1 MSPASAGG
9 GAERRAD
16 WPGTAKAL
24 LIGGAGGAVFD
35 HFALPLAWLL
45 GAMVATTAA
54 ALLGIRLAVPR
65 WMNAVGF
72 AVLGVLMGSGF
83 SPEVFA
89 GLLSWTATL
98 AAMLAYV
105 AAVGAAGALFFRR
118 VLGYD
123 RPTAFFA
130 AMPGGIAEM
139 TAFAAASGA
148 DVRVVSL
155 IHCTRILLVTL
166 AVPIGLRFVAGYE
179 PQGVRALGGGLF
191 AISAA
196 DAATLAACA
205 GLGCVLARALR
216 LPAPF
221 MIGALV
227 LSGAAHA
234 SGLTEGRPP
243 GAAIA
248 CAQLAAGAAIGGRFV
263 GAAPRL
269 VGRAILT
276 GAATVSAMLA
286 AATALAAGLAART
299 GHGLDT
305 LLLAYAP
312 AGITEMSVVALAL
325 GRDVVF
331 VAGHHLVRILFL
343 IFCAPIALRLMPERR

>member
-1 MSPASAGG
+1 MPASAGG
-9 GAERRAD
+9 GAKRRAD

-24 LIGGAGGAVFD
+24 LIGAAGGAVFD

-45 GAMVATTAA
+45 GAMAATTAA
-54 ALLGIRLAVPR
+54 ALLGVRLAVPR
-65 WMNAVGF
+65 WMNAAGF
-72 AVLGVLMGSGF
+72 AVLGVLIGSGF
-83 SPEVFA
+83 SPEIFA
-89 GLLSWTATL
+89 GALSWAASL
-98 AAMLAYV
+98 AVMLAYV
-105 AAVGAAGALFFRR
+105 AAVGAAGTLFFSR

-130 AMPGGIAEM
+130 AMPGGVAEM

-166 AVPIGLRFVAGYE
+166 AVPIGLRFAAGYE
-179 PQGVRALGGGLF
+179 PHSVRELGGGLF
-191 AISAA
+191 AVPAA
-196 DAATLAACA
+196 DAAVLAACA
-205 GLGCVLARALR
+205 GLGYGLARALR

-221 MIGALV
+221 MLGALI

-248 CAQLAAGAAIGGRFV
+248 CAQLAVGAAIGGQFV

-286 AATALAAGLAART
+286 AATGLAAALAART
-299 GHGLDT
+299 GHGLDV

-325 GRDVVF
+325 GRDAVF
-331 VAGHHLVRILFL
+331 VAGHHLVRVVFL
-343 IFCAPIALRLMPERR
+343 ILCAPAALRLMQGRR